1 PIDFD
6 FGSGILSEQNLIAG
20 LDLRR
25 NALAG
30 IEHFARADRDYFA
43 ALGLFL
49 RAIRNVEA
57 SELRFAFFEAPD
69 DHSIVEGTN
78 SHIFLMRSVAQ
89 PRYWNAIRHR
99 GVQFGVGIFA
109 ASSTTRISMRPRRL
123 STSRPSCS
131 RNALRQRVNESR
143 PSSGR
148 ISTANS

>member
-20 LDLRR
+20 LDLRW

-49 RAIRNVEA
+49 RAIR
-57 SELRFAFFEAPD
+57 
-69 DHSIVEGTN
+69 
-78 SHIFLMRSVAQ
+78 SVAQ
-89 PRYWNAIRHR
+89 RRFWNAVRPR

-109 ASSTTRISMRPRRL
+109 ASSTTRISMRSRRL
-123 STSRPSCS
+123 STSRPSCA
-131 RNALRQRVNESR
+131 RNALRHRVNESR
-143 PSSGR
+143 PGSGR
-148 ISTANS
+148 ISTALRFPITERYALCYCSFRSDA